1 VDLVTYVST
10 KLHEGGTDDN
20 VSAADIQELLLKHRL
35 FDIDGICRFIGN
47 RSDVSADSDTSL
59 VTVTM
64 RDIYGTYQNYAG
76 TPDIPLHP
84 NGRYFTADDVEY
96 YESDSPQTVTFN
108 PVAFTLDFET
118 AFSSSKTVKAIG
130 HVVNIEGG
138 YGVMY
143 EAIGLLVG
151 WASKMVNVRGQEF
164 KDLMKHL
171 KSWQALYATGE
182 SYGGWRGRG

>member
-1 VDLVTYVST
+1 MDLVTYVAR
-10 KLHEGGTDDN
+10 KLNEGQADSN
-20 VSAADIQELLLKHRL
+20 VLEADIQELLLKYRL
-35 FDIDGICRFIGN
+35 FDPRGICRFIGD
-47 RSDVSADSDTSL
+47 RSDVALDTDTSL

-64 RDIYGTYQNYAG
+64 RDIYGTYQSYAA

-96 YESDSPQTVTFN
+96 LEGASPKTATFD

-118 AFSSSKTVKAIG
+118 AFTGTTVVKAVG
-130 HVVNIEGG
+130 HVVNIEDS

-151 WASKMVNVRGQEF
+151 WASKMVNVRGREF
-164 KDLMKHL
+164 ENLMKHL
-171 KSWQALYATGE
+171 KDWQAKYSTGE
-182 SYGGWRGRG
+182 SFGGWRARG